1 MREPAAVVM
10 NIRWSL
16 KSNVKSVFFVEIE
29 PFLVEILDAE
39 PNLKKRMIAFQNIW
53 QILIY

>member
-16 KSNVKSVFFVEIE
+16 KSNVKIFFEEIE

-39 PNLKKRMIAFQNIW
+39 PNLHLKKKDYFSKH
-53 QILIY
+53 LV